1 MVVRGT
7 TQGFSLGSRW
17 EEGPPG
23 GRQLTILGRPIP
35 ESVIR
40 LWHRG
45 AEPRPTKVRVNN
57 EKRGSRITLDLIV
70 WAIAI

>member
-23 GRQLTILGRPIP
+23 GRQLTVLGR
-35 ESVIR
+35 
-40 LWHRG
+40 
-45 AEPRPTKVRVNN
+45 PRPTKVRVNN